1 MRITYAQIFYD
12 QGVALIP
19 VKTQSKHILAGYGPH
34 RRQVTQFPLFAEFLI
49 NGGNYA
55 LCTGT
60 GGKHQSG
67 GLVVLDFDNPELFDA
82 QAWNTFTVKTA
93 RGYHVYFWAD
103 DVRSF
108 AFDGLDVLGIG
119 KACMGAYSVHPSG
132 AIYQPL
138 NAPSIRSIESLRDFP
153 LLSKLQPK
161 VYLAPPKSASKS
173 VSKNIN
179 TGGMVARIK
188 SSLGILEAMRLYQP
202 KAAKTITGAGRWRQ
216 YNCAFHDDNHRS
228 GWLDTER
235 NLFGCHACDKARGDV
250 LNFVSLS
257 RGITNLEAIKLLGG
271 AL

>member
-34 RRQVTQFPLFAEFLI
+34 RRQVTQFPLFAEFLL

-67 GLVVLDFDNPELFDA
+67 GLVVLDFDNPDLYYQQNWD
-82 QAWNTFTVKTA
+82 TFAVKTA

-108 AFDGLDVLGIG
+108 AFDGLDVLGAG
-119 KACMGAYSVHPSG
+119 KAVMGAYSIHPDGS
-132 AIYQPL
+132 IYEPQNQPK
-138 NAPSIRSIESLRDFP
+138 IRGIESVFDFP
-153 LLSKLQPK
+153 LLSKLE
-161 VYLAPPKSASKS
+161 PPKLPEPPKGAPKRFYNRGNSNSR
-173 VSKNIN
+173 
-179 TGGMVARIK
+179 VAQIQAA
-188 SSLGILEAMRLYQP
+188 LPILDAMQLYQP

-216 YNCAFHDDNHRS
+216 YNCFAHNDNHRS

-235 NLFGCHACDKARGDV
+235 NLFGCHACALRTGDV
-250 LNFVSLS
+250 ISLVAKTQNIS
-257 RGITNLEAIKLLGG
+257 NAEAIQMLGG

>member
-1 MRITYAQIFYD
+1 MKLTYATILND
-12 QGVALIP
+12 LGVKLLP

-34 RRQVTQFPLFAEFLI
+34 RRQVTQFLPFAEFLL

-67 GLVVLDFDNPELFDA
+67 GLVVLDFDNPDLYYQQNWD
-82 QAWNTFTVKTA
+82 TFAVKTA

-138 NAPSIRSIESLRDFP
+138 NAPSIRSIESVRDFP

-235 NLFGCHACDKARGDV
+235 NLFGCHACALRTGDV
-250 LNFVSLS
+250 ISLVAKTQNIS
-257 RGITNLEAIKLLGG
+257 NAEAIQMLGG